1 MVNKSADK
9 ATSDHVTSGPSTSG
23 PSTESILPVR
33 KFKSPRISQLRMD
46 NISVLIGKDN
56 YQSWSDQ
63 MSMIFTA
70 VGRYDVIVDGA
81 KPALEGANDDL
92 EAFNEITSAAI
103 VLLIQ
108 VIAKPILTIIGRI
121 THPHEI
127 WNHLRTQYYSDTAFS
142 FIHELNNLF
151 TIGSTYDSTKP
162 ITEFIENFE
171 SKWAIITQLSDRSNN
186 LNLYRKKFNEFL
198 RCDEAKRDILLS
210 ALVPYMENV
219 IDHIS
224 TKTDITFAEAKSRLI
239 SRPSQSSQDAA
250 LLVTSTNTKGKGK
263 GKKSWKKRFQNK
275 SNSNNNPNDSAMPL

>member
-9 ATSDHVTSGPSTSG
+9 ATSGHVTSGPSTSG
-23 PSTESILPVR
+23 PSTESIPPVR

-46 NISVLIGKDN
+46 NISVLTGKDN

-70 VGRYDVIVDGA
+70 VGLYDVVVDGA
-81 KPALEGANDDL
+81 KPAPEGANDDQ

-121 THPHEI
+121 TDPHEI
-127 WNHLRTQYYSDTAFS
+127 WNHLQTQYYSDTAFS

-171 SKWAIITQLSDRSNN
+171 SKWAIVTQLS
-186 LNLYRKKFNEFL
+186 
-198 RCDEAKRDILLS
+198 
-210 ALVPYMENV
+210 
-219 IDHIS
+219 
-224 TKTDITFAEAKSRLI
+224 
-239 SRPSQSSQDAA
+239 
-250 LLVTSTNTKGKGK
+250 G
-263 GKKSWKKRFQNK
+263 
-275 SNSNNNPNDSAMPL
+275 